1 MNSTPLKKY
10 PHFKLDTS
18 FICDSGMITA
28 LFGKSGSGKTSIINM
43 IAGLQKP
50 DSGRIAVGD
59 KLLFDSDLNIN
70 INANKRN
77 AGYIFQDGR
86 LFPHMSVESNL
97 RYGFNGQNN
106 EMFEEIISLLG
117 IKNLLARRP
126 PHKLSG
132 GEQQRI
138 AIGRALLTS
147 PDFFTHG

>member
-1 MNSTPLKKY
+1 MLEFNAVKKY

-59 KLLFDSDLNIN
+59 KLLFFDSDLNIN

-117 IKNLLARRP
+117 IK
-126 PHKLSG
+126 K
-132 GEQQRI
+132 
-138 AIGRALLTS
+138 TFS
-147 PDFFTHG
+147 PDDPISCRAESNNA